1 MKSTGTEII
10 ETKDE
15 WHRDVPRSIT
25 KHVIFGLF
33 LFVFAFGGFGLWAF
47 RAPLA
52 AAVITPGSFVATGR
66 NKIVQHLEGGIIQ
79 EILVEEGTQV
89 KAGDILLRLD
99 HTAAEANKRE
109 LTIRRARLEAT
120 SARLL
125 AEYRKLDEINFPSE
139 LLEMAKDD
147 LEIAGILDGQ
157 RLSFQVARSSL
168 DNDLELLSSNI
179 AALEVRAKGYSTQL
193 DAYHRLVTLLIEEHE
208 DKETLFKEGL
218 IRKSEVSALQRALI
232 QAEGQTGRVEAEVY
246 ETQELKMKHLKQ
258 KDKALG
264 LYRETAL
271 DELQIIQSE
280 LESVRE
286 KFRKAENIMTRSEV
300 LAPVSGTVV
309 RLHYVTAGGVIEP
322 GKPIAEIIPTDAPL
336 IIETLIP
343 RTDIDSVRLGQKAI
357 VRLTALNI
365 RTTPV
370 LNGTV
375 DYISADAVT
384 EATDG
389 IPQEVYVARI
399 TLSAEELSRVGDFVP
414 TPGMPT
420 EVMIQTAT
428 RTFAQYIAKPVAD
441 SMTRAFREQ

>member
-232 QAEGQTGRVEAEVY
+232 QAEGQTGRVE
-246 ETQELKMKHLKQ
+246 
-258 KDKALG
+258 G
-264 LYRETAL
+264 NR
-271 DELQIIQSE
+271 
-280 LESVRE
+280 
-286 KFRKAENIMTRSEV
+286 
-300 LAPVSGTVV
+300 
-309 RLHYVTAGGVIEP
+309 
-322 GKPIAEIIPTDAPL
+322 PIA
-336 IIETLIP
+336 
-343 RTDIDSVRLGQKAI
+343 
-357 VRLTALNI
+357 TAVI
-365 RTTPV
+365 
-370 LNGTV
+370 
-375 DYISADAVT
+375 
-384 EATDG
+384 
-389 IPQEVYVARI
+389 
-399 TLSAEELSRVGDFVP
+399 
-414 TPGMPT
+414 
-420 EVMIQTAT
+420 
-428 RTFAQYIAKPVAD
+428 
-441 SMTRAFREQ
+441 

>member
-1 MKSTGTEII
+1 MKSSSTEVV

-25 KHVIFGLF
+25 KHVIFGLC

-66 NKIVQHLEGGIIQ
+66 NKIVQHLEGGFIH
-79 EILVEEGTQV
+79 EILVQEGDHV
-89 KAGDILLRLD
+89 KAGDILVRLD

-125 AEYRKLDEINFPSE
+125 AEYRKLDEIVFPTE
-139 LLEMAKDD
+139 LLEMAQDD
-147 LEIAGILDGQ
+147 FEVAGILDGQ
-157 RLSFQVARSSL
+157 RLAFEVARSSL
-168 DNDLELLSSNI
+168 DNDLELLSRNI
-179 AALEVRAKGYSTQL
+179 AALDVRATGYTTQL
-193 DAYHRLVTLLIEEHE
+193 DSYHRLVSLLIEEHE
-208 DKETLFKEGL
+208 DKKNLFKEGL
-218 IRKSEVSALQRALI
+218 VRKSEVNALHRALI
-232 QAEGQTGRVEAEVY
+232 QAEGQTGRIQAEVH
-246 ETQELKMKHLKQ
+246 ETQEHKTKHLKQ
-258 KDKALG
+258 KDKAVS

-286 KFRKAENIMTRSEV
+286 KSRKAENILIRSEIR
-300 LAPVSGTVV
+300 APVSGTVI
-309 RLHYVTAGGVIEP
+309 RLHYVTSGGVIEP
-322 GKPIAEIIPTDAPL
+322 GKPIAEILPTDAPL

-343 RTDIDSVRLGQKAI
+343 RTDIDSVQLGQKAI

-375 DYISADAVT
+375 DYISGDAVT
-384 EATDG
+384 ESTDG

-399 TLSAEELSRVGDFVP
+399 SLSAEELSRVGDFVP
-414 TPGMPT
+414 TPGMPA